1 LGHTPLIILRKPVND
16 GSDLRARVRRGL
28 ITWQIGTI
36 KPKRPAK
43 PHEHDAAAWA
53 KHREAQR
60 QPYRQ
65 PD

>member
-1 LGHTPLIILRKPVND
+1 MADRND
-16 GSDLRARVRRGL
+16 QTEEARE
-28 ITWQIGTI
+28 
-36 KPKRPAK
+36 

-65 PD
+65 PDKEF

>member
-1 LGHTPLIILRKPVND
+1 MDWND
-16 GSDLRARVRRGL
+16 QTEEARE
-28 ITWQIGTI
+28 
-36 KPKRPAK
+36 

-60 QPYRQ
+60 QPYRR

>member
-1 LGHTPLIILRKPVND
+1 MADKNHQTEETPE
-16 GSDLRARVRRGL
+16 
-28 ITWQIGTI
+28 
-36 KPKRPAK
+36 

-60 QPYRQ
+60 QPYRR

>member
-1 LGHTPLIILRKPVND
+1 MADRKEETEE
-16 GSDLRARVRRGL
+16 AHE
-28 ITWQIGTI
+28 
-36 KPKRPAK
+36 

-65 PD
+65 PRNGPLQII